1 MKTVS
6 LGGEAV
12 QNTKAISYD
21 QKVQNIASTQPDYV
35 DEYEGFGSLTE
46 MIKNQDKIAAKE
58 VEDKQKKDLIK
69 EAKAKLTKALAKPVE
84 NKEAEKKAA
93 EEAE

>member
-1 MKTVS
+1 M
-6 LGGEAV
+6 
-12 QNTKAISYD
+12 
-21 QKVQNIASTQPDYV
+21 

-46 MIKNQDKIAAKE
+46 MIKNQDKIATKE

-84 NKEAEKKAA
+84 DKEAEKKATSSGSLQNSHIYRFVRSSLKPPPVWSHV
-93 EEAE
+93 ELHSRSHRV